1 MISPFTI
8 ASSKLEKVENV
19 ATRVEL
25 SNGAVGWGEA
35 PILPFVTAED
45 QHTAMVKASEA
56 YDFLLKCPALTL
68 GSMLGKIGD
77 ILPGHQFASVR
88 AGVEMAVIDA
98 VTNSIPEAAEL
109 ASKYYKQGFKTLKL
123 KVGKNLKADIEV
135 LQAIRVAR
143 TNPSLYKSRK
153 TEDDYNKQSISLVVV
168 SNEINVEVAMK
179 QDDAVLNCASETS
192 EAFFSNLSSRIQQGV
207 ESNTIDLL
215 ALSERLVNSS
225 IYWLCKKVDRETI
238 PQIDS
243 HMNDNK
249 ACGSVIVSELIKLLL
264 KDPKEIAAK
273 HKSRN
278 LFSQLSDAAGPAT
291 IITEHAVREYEL
303 QILFR
308 MEILPLEVAV
318 RSFMILRPRFHHPS
332 GGASSATAHQT
343 AATTSSLS
351 TGSGLSLFSTPTST
365 PSLFGDSTPLFS
377 STPAASSL
385 FSTPFASVHHVALTN
400 RCKLILH
407 LQ

>member
-56 YDFLLKCPALTL
+56 CDFLLKCPALTL

-98 VTNSIPEAAEL
+98 VTNSIPEL

-153 TEDDYNKQSISLVVV
+153 TEDHYNRQ
-168 SNEINVEVAMK
+168 
-179 QDDAVLNCASETS
+179 
-192 EAFFSNLSSRIQQGV
+192 
-207 ESNTIDLL
+207 
-215 ALSERLVNSS
+215 
-225 IYWLCKKVDRETI
+225 VDRETI

-249 ACGSVIVSELIKLLL
+249 ACGIVIASELIKLLL

-303 QILFR
+303 
-308 MEILPLEVAV
+308 
-318 RSFMILRPRFHHPS
+318 
-332 GGASSATAHQT
+332 
-343 AATTSSLS
+343 
-351 TGSGLSLFSTPTST
+351 
-365 PSLFGDSTPLFS
+365 
-377 STPAASSL
+377 
-385 FSTPFASVHHVALTN
+385 
-400 RCKLILH
+400 
-407 LQ
+407 